1 MLIMKGR
8 RFMKLLRI
16 NDKKG
21 EYSTDGSSFK
31 LIDTISR
38 EDIELMMEI
47 IMDKSQT
54 YEFDDPRLNE
64 IVVPSQKL
72 IYKKIYEKFKE
83 LLDKRDS
90 IMAKVNSSFKEA
102 FEKYNS

>member
-1 MLIMKGR
+1 
-8 RFMKLLRI
+8 
-16 NDKKG
+16 
-21 EYSTDGSSFK
+21 
-31 LIDTISR
+31 
-38 EDIELMMEI
+38 
-47 IMDKSQT
+47 MDKSQT

-83 LLDKRDS
+83 LLDKRDY